1 MLIFFHNKIY
11 KYFSQKKIIKNKS
24 FFSSV
29 SSIDMLGLI
38 FEVSSLFS
46 VVIGTLELPISPI
59 LAFMIFDDKISGVK
73 VMA

>member
-1 MLIFFHNKIY
+1 
-11 KYFSQKKIIKNKS
+11 
-24 FFSSV
+24 
-29 SSIDMLGLI
+29 MLGLI